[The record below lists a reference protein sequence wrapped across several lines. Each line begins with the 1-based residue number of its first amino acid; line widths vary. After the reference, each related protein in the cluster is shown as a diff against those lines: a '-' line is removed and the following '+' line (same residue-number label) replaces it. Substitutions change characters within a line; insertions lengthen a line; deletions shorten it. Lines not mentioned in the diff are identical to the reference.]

1 MKKEKGLISVLM
13 LPLVATLILGL
24 GIYVYNS
31 SQSAITDTTGQMR
44 DMENDMYN
52 SMIKMYIGDSKKGSD
67 VKSMIDNVIAQ
78 NSQYVN
84 ESGKFISIHVDE
96 IDDYDDYTLE
106 KVTRAANI
114 YENYNAEN
122 SQTNIDAAKEE
133 YRNLKQKIN
142 TAKNYTVKE
151 TKKDGI
157 IYAVTI
163 SQND

>member
-13 LPLVATLILGL
+13 LPIIATLILGV
-24 GIYVYNS
+24 GIYVYS
-31 SQSAITDTTGQMR
+31 SSYSAISDTAGQMR

-52 SMIKMYIGDSKKGSD
+52 SMINMYIGDSQKESD
-67 VKSMIDNVIAQ
+67 VKEMIDNVIAQ

-84 ESGKFISIHVDE
+84 ERGKFISIHVDK
-96 IDDYDDYTLE
+96 IDEYDDYTLE

-114 YENYNAEN
+114 YENFNAEN
-122 SQTNIDAAKEE
+122 SQANISAAQVE

-142 TAKNYTVKE
+142 TAKNYTVTE

>member
-1 MKKEKGLISVLM
+1 MKKEKGLISILM

-31 SQSAITDTTGQMR
+31 SQSAMPVATEEMR
-44 DMENDMYN
+44 DRDNDMYN
-52 SMIKMYIGDSKKGSD
+52 SMIERYIGDSQKGSY
-67 VKSMIDNVIAQ
+67 VKEMIDNVIAQ
-78 NSQYVN
+78 NSQFVN

-114 YENYNAEN
+114 YENSNAEN

-142 TAKNYTVKE
+142 TAKNYTVTE
-151 TKKDGI
+151 TKKDGK